1 MISIFDL
8 KNLLL
13 VCLVGLQYEQRTA
26 RKPDGSYVFPGAE
39 NLRIFTSDK
48 ITCVD
53 LSAVGH
59 FIPEFNDNGASILN
73 LCVSLEVG
81 AVTVLNCPGFGEE
94 DYMYFVQQGGVEIMR
109 MKAFLRHSSFPVI
122 GYYARPHMDAAGTHY
137 SIFMHEIRAVYMQW
151 RMGAEQAERSLH
163 INVRHIYMFL
173 KKFHD
178 EVLVAHGH
186 SKKMEKMIQ
195 KYQQLYASC
204 PNKPRSDRRA
214 KSVAN
219 FIRYLPSCALMMLS
233 SSEPEFDVLTH
244 RHLDKPWRTAKFSD
258 DVACK
263 LLDGLTRLRMPETY
277 FSTIFKAYQ
286 AKASATGEQAVA
298 IAAFERELSGGVGP
312 FSEEGVASGNPCSAF
327 ALFSEC
333 RANDIVDDS
342 EGDGTFGDQWNG
354 LSQEV
359 KGIYAEVA
367 RTIAMGHL
375 LSDLKT
381 QVEAK
386 CTEQAQAHAQ
396 EAPPPAAAAAPAG
409 QQAHQ
414 EQAQAALE
422 WGVPSGQQPQ
432 VQAFFLFSLSCS
444 Q

>member
-1 MISIFDL
+1 M
-8 KNLLL
+8 
-13 VCLVGLQYEQRTA
+13 
-26 RKPDGSYVFPGAE
+26 
-39 NLRIFTSDK
+39 
-48 ITCVD
+48 
-53 LSAVGH
+53 GH
-59 FIPEFNDNGASILN
+59 YSPVFNDDEDSILN
-73 LCVSLEVG
+73 LCTSFEVG
-81 AVTVLNCPGFGEE
+81 AVPVFDCPGF
-94 DYMYFVQQGGVEIMR
+94 DFFYFAQQGGVELKRLKDFMGSA
-109 MKAFLRHSSFPVI
+109 AFFPII
-122 GYYARPHMDAAGTHY
+122 GYVSDCPPVRADKMPY
-137 SIFMHEIRAVYMQW
+137 SIFEHDIRAVYMRW
-151 RMGAEQAERSLH
+151 RLGVEHADSANHLNHLH
-163 INVRHIYMFL
+163 VLMFL
-173 KKFHD
+173 KRWHEQVLHD
-178 EVLVAHGH
+178 RPFATQE
-186 SKKMEKMIQ
+186 MIQ
-195 KYQQLYASC
+195 KYRHLYEGC
-204 PNKPRSDRRA
+204 PKPVVISMKRA
-214 KSVAN
+214 NTIVHFVKN
-219 FIRYLPSCALMMLS
+219 IPGTALMLLARLGCSDAKGEVLS
-233 SSEPEFDVLTH
+233 QRV
-244 RHLDKPWRTAKFSD
+244 LDKPWKSAMLPD
-258 DVACK
+258 GVVCK
-263 LLDGLTRLRMPETY
+263 LMDGLARLRMQDRY
-277 FSTIFKAYQ
+277 FDKIFDAYKA
-286 AKASATGEQAVA
+286 KGEATGEQAAA
-298 IAAFERELSGGVGP
+298 IVRFERELSGGVGP

-333 RANDIVDDS
+333 RANDIVDGS

>member
-8 KNLLL
+8 KNFLL

-81 AVTVLNCPGFGEE
+81 AVAVLNCPGSGEE

-186 SKKMEKMIQ
+186 SKKEEKMIQ

-204 PNKPRSDRRA
+204 PIKPRSDRRA

-219 FIRYLPSCALMMLS
+219 FIRYIPSCALMMLS
-233 SSEPEFDVLTH
+233 SSEPEFDVLIH
-244 RHLDKPWRTAKFSD
+244 RQLDKP
-258 DVACK
+258 
-263 LLDGLTRLRMPETY
+263 
-277 FSTIFKAYQ
+277 
-286 AKASATGEQAVA
+286 
-298 IAAFERELSGGVGP
+298 
-312 FSEEGVASGNPCSAF
+312 
-327 ALFSEC
+327 
-333 RANDIVDDS
+333 
-342 EGDGTFGDQWNG
+342 
-354 LSQEV
+354 
-359 KGIYAEVA
+359 
-367 RTIAMGHL
+367 
-375 LSDLKT
+375 
-381 QVEAK
+381 
-386 CTEQAQAHAQ
+386 
-396 EAPPPAAAAAPAG
+396 
-409 QQAHQ
+409 
-414 EQAQAALE
+414 
-422 WGVPSGQQPQ
+422 
-432 VQAFFLFSLSCS
+432 
-444 Q
+444 

>member
-1 MISIFDL
+1 MKRAKTIVHFV
-8 KNLLL
+8 KNMPGTALMLL
-13 VCLVGLQYEQRTA
+13 A
-26 RKPDGSYVFPGAE
+26 RLGC
-39 NLRIFTSDK
+39 SDAK
-48 ITCVD
+48 
-53 LSAVGH
+53 G
-59 FIPEFNDNGASILN
+59 
-73 LCVSLEVG
+73 
-81 AVTVLNCPGFGEE
+81 
-94 DYMYFVQQGGVEIMR
+94 
-109 MKAFLRHSSFPVI
+109 
-122 GYYARPHMDAAGTHY
+122 
-137 SIFMHEIRAVYMQW
+137 
-151 RMGAEQAERSLH
+151 
-163 INVRHIYMFL
+163 
-173 KKFHD
+173 
-178 EVLVAHGH
+178 EVLSQRV
-186 SKKMEKMIQ
+186 
-195 KYQQLYASC
+195 
-204 PNKPRSDRRA
+204 
-214 KSVAN
+214 
-219 FIRYLPSCALMMLS
+219 
-233 SSEPEFDVLTH
+233 
-244 RHLDKPWRTAKFSD
+244 LDKPWKSAMLPD
-258 DVACK
+258 DVVCK
-263 LLDGLTRLRMPETY
+263 LMEGLARLRMQDRY
-277 FSTIFKAYQ
+277 FDKIYDAYKA
-286 AKASATGEQAVA
+286 KGNATGEQAAA
-298 IAAFERELSGGVGP
+298 IAIFERELSGGVGP